1 MPEVS
6 EDPKL
11 ERPDIERIADI
22 IRRRHLQFLIPLF
35 LGWLVV
41 WGASWILPPRYKSST
56 LILVQQPSISDNYVT
71 PNVSDDWQARLQSIT
86 EQILSQTRLLMIINK
101 LHLYG
106 DMQNSA
112 TLDDKINQMKKDI
125 DVEIDRDPGRSD
137 ISAFR
142 INYSASNPQVAQ
154 EVTGELSNL
163 FISENQRARQELSQG
178 TTAFMEQQLE
188 DARTALA
195 TQEEKV
201 RVFESQHQGA
211 LPAQEQSNLS
221 ILDSLTSQLQNEQD
235 ALNAAKQQRAYL
247 EAEIQADRSAQAKLH
262 TGMDDGGTLAPA
274 GLATIDGQLDRLRA
288 QLAELSSRYTD
299 SYPDVQTLKDQIAK
313 TEAMRISLI
322 AAAAKAKSASPK
334 PSDSAAANLAP
345 DPELSEAGRQ
355 LLGQLQAN
363 QLEIKNRENAIEGL
377 KGRIAQ
383 YEGRLNLEPGA
394 AQQLAD
400 LTRGYEQS
408 QANYNE
414 LLKKKDDS
422 AMATSME
429 KLQQGERFT
438 PLDPPTL
445 PTSPD
450 FPNRLKF
457 CAMGLG
463 AGMALGIAVAGTFE
477 FLDDRMHSGK
487 AIKALLP
494 MAVISE
500 VPEFVT
506 AGDQHHTKR
515 RLVVGWVTTAVVAT
529 AILAGSIVSF
539 LAATPK
545 S

>member
-1 MPEVS
+1 MPDGS
-6 EDPKL
+6 ENQSV
-11 ERPDIERIADI
+11 ERPDIERIFDV

-35 LGWLVV
+35 LGWLAV

-56 LILVQQPSISDNYVT
+56 LILVEQPSISDNYVT
-71 PNVSDDWQARLQSIT
+71 PNVSDDWQARLQSIS

-106 DMQNSA
+106 DMQNSP
-112 TLDDKINQMKKDI
+112 TLDDKIHQMKKDI
-125 DVEIDRDPGRSD
+125 NVEIDRDPGEAD

-142 INYSASNPQVAQ
+142 INYSANNPQVAQ
-154 EVTGELSNL
+154 QVAGELSNL
-163 FISENQRARQELSQG
+163 FISENQKVRQDLSQN
-178 TTAFMEQQLE
+178 TTNFMEQQLE
-188 DARTALA
+188 DARANLA
-195 TQEEKV
+195 AQEEKV
-201 RVFESQHQGA
+201 RQFEGQHEGA

-235 ALNAAKQQRAYL
+235 ALNTAKQQRAYL
-247 EAEIQADRSAQAKLH
+247 EAEIQADRTAQAKIR
-262 TGMDDGGTLAPA
+262 TGTERWRHIRACGFGHHRWATRQAAHPARGTEFPVYRQLPRRANAQGPDREDGS
-274 GLATIDGQLDRLRA
+274 D
-288 QLAELSSRYTD
+288 E
-299 SYPDVQTLKDQIAK
+299 
-313 TEAMRISLI
+313 TEPI
-322 AAAAKAKSASPK
+322 AAAKVQSASAK
-334 PSDSAAANLAP
+334 PSGTDAANSAP

-355 LLGQLQAN
+355 LQGQLQAN
-363 QLEIKNRENAIEGL
+363 QLEIKNRENAIESL
-377 KGRIAQ
+377 KTKIGQ

-438 PLDPPTL
+438 VLDPPTL
-445 PTSPD
+445 PTAPD

-457 CAMGLG
+457 CALGLG
-463 AGMALGIAVAGTFE
+463 AGMALGFAVAGAFE
-477 FLDDRMHSGK
+477 FFDDRMHSGK

-500 VPEFVT
+500 VPEYVT
-506 AGDQHHTKR
+506 AGDQRHTKR
-515 RLVVGWVTTAVVAT
+515 RLVARLGDKR
-529 AILAGSIVSF
+529 IRSGGNFSRFSRQF
-539 LAATPK
+539 LRGYA
-545 S
+545 

>member
-1 MPEVS
+1 MPDVS
-6 EDPKL
+6 EDPRS
-11 ERPDIERIADI
+11 ERPDIQRIFGI

-35 LGWLVV
+35 FTWLAV
-41 WGASWILPPRYKSST
+41 WSASWILPPRYKSST
-56 LILVQQPSISDNYVT
+56 LILVEQPSISDNYVT
-71 PNVSDDWQARLQSIT
+71 PNVSDDWQARLQSLS

-106 DMQNSA
+106 DMKNSA
-112 TLDDKINQMKKDI
+112 SLDDKIAQMKKDI
-125 DVEIDRDPGRSD
+125 NVEIDRDPGRAD

-154 EVTGELSNL
+154 QVTGEISNL
-163 FISENQRARQELSQG
+163 FISENLRVREQLSQG
-178 TTAFMEQQLE
+178 TTSFMEQQLE
-188 DARTALA
+188 DARANLA
-195 TQEEKV
+195 AQEEKV
-201 RVFESQHQGA
+201 REFENQHQGA
-211 LPAQEQSNLS
+211 LPTQEQSNLS

-235 ALNAAKQQRAYL
+235 ALNTAKQQRAYL
-247 EAEIQADRSAQAKLH
+247 EAEIQADRNSQTRFRA
-262 TGMDDGGTLAPA
+262 GSDDGGTLAPA

-299 SYPDVQTLKDQIAK
+299 NYPDVQTLKDQIAK
-313 TEAMRISLI
+313 TEVMRENLI
-322 AAAAKAKSASPK
+322 AAAKTKSASVK

-345 DPELSEAGRQ
+345 DPELSDAGRQ
-355 LLGQLQAN
+355 LQGQFQAN
-363 QLEIKNRENAIEGL
+363 QLEIKNRENAIESL
-377 KGRIAQ
+377 KGRIGQ

-438 PLDPPTL
+438 ILDPPTL
-445 PTSPD
+445 PTAPD

-457 CAMGLG
+457 CVMGFG
-463 AGMALGIAVAGTFE
+463 AGMALGFAVAGAFE

-487 AIKALLP
+487 EIKAILP
-494 MAVISE
+494 MTIISE
-500 VPEFVT
+500 VPESVT
-506 AGDQHHTKR
+506 VTDERNSRR
-515 RLVVGWVTTAVVAT
+515 RLVLGWATTAFVAV
-529 AILAGSIVSF
+529 AILAGSIFSL
-539 LAATPK
+539 LAATP
-545 S
+545 SS

>member
-1 MPEVS
+1 MPDGS
-6 EDPKL
+6 ENQSV
-11 ERPDIERIADI
+11 ERPDIERIFDV

-35 LGWLVV
+35 LGWLAV

-56 LILVQQPSISDNYVT
+56 LILVEQPSISDNYVT
-71 PNVSDDWQARLQSIT
+71 PNVSDDWQARLQSIS

-106 DMQNSA
+106 DMQSSP
-112 TLDDKINQMKKDI
+112 TLDDKIQQMKKDI
-125 DVEIDRDPGRSD
+125 NVEIDRDPGQAE

-142 INYSASNPQVAQ
+142 INYSANNPQVAQ
-154 EVTGELSNL
+154 QVAGELSNL
-163 FISENQRARQELSQG
+163 FISENQKVRQDLSQN
-178 TTAFMEQQLE
+178 TTNFMEQQLE
-188 DARTALA
+188 DARANLA
-195 TQEEKV
+195 AQEEKV
-201 RVFESQHQGA
+201 RQFEGQHEGA

-235 ALNAAKQQRAYL
+235 ALNTAKQQRAYL
-247 EAEIQADRSAQAKLH
+247 DAEIQADRSAQAKIR
-262 TGMDDGGTLAPA
+262 TGTGDGSTAAPA
-274 GLATIDGQLDRLRA
+274 GLATIDGQLDRLRT

-299 SYPDVQTLKDQIAK
+299 SYPDVLTLKDQIAK
-313 TEAMRISLI
+313 TEAMRQNLL
-322 AAAAKAKSASPK
+322 AAAKVQSASAK
-334 PSDSAAANLAP
+334 PSGTDAANSAP

-355 LLGQLQAN
+355 LQGQLQAN
-363 QLEIKNRENAIEGL
+363 QLEIKNRENAIESL
-377 KGRIAQ
+377 KTKIGQ

-438 PLDPPTL
+438 VLDPPTL
-445 PTSPD
+445 PTAPD

-457 CAMGLG
+457 CALGLG
-463 AGMALGIAVAGTFE
+463 AGMALGFAVAGAFE
-477 FLDDRMHSGK
+477 FFDDRMHSGK

-500 VPEFVT
+500 VPEYVT
-506 AGDQHHTKR
+506 AGDQRHTKR
-515 RLVVGWVTTAVVAT
+515 RLVVGWVTSAVVAA
-529 AILAGSIVSF
+529 AILAGSLVSF
-539 LAATPK
+539 FAATPK